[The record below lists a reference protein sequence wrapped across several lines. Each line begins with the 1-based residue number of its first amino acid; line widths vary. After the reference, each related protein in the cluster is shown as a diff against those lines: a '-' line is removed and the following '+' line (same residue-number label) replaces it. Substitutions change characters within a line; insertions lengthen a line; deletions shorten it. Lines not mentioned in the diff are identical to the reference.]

1 MDEVARSVKPIELH
15 CRIPTLQWLRLQ
27 WLAEARGC
35 DMDAAVTA
43 AVCVG
48 MAAMEVPATIDGLV
62 DSSGHLLVTE
72 GEAELLKRWEAN
84 YIYAEEDPA
93 EEEET

>member
-15 CRIPTLQWLRLQ
+15 CRIPALQWLRLQ

-48 MAAMEVPATIDGLV
+48 MAAMEVPATVDGLLDV
-62 DSSGHLLVTE
+62 DGRLHVAE
-72 GEAELLKRWEAN
+72 QEVELLKRWEAN
-84 YIYAEEDPA
+84 YIYAEGDPA
-93 EEEET
+93 EEET